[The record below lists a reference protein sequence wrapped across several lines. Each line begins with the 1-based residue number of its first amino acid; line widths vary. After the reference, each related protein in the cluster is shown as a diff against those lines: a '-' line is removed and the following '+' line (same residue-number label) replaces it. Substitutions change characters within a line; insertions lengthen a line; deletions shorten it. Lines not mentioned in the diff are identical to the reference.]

1 MNAKQK
7 LHQAHLAEWT
17 VRFSDQRASG
27 LTVRQWCDQNH
38 VSIHKYN
45 YWKHQLKEEVVD
57 QMLPDIVPL
66 AVTTPLSVT
75 EPALPQNTQ
84 SDQAVPDRAIRANCA
99 NRTNRANVKFCVD
112 GVSLEVEPSINED
125 FLRVLIRAVH
135 YA

>member
-1 MNAKQK
+1 MNVKQK
-7 LHQAHLAEWT
+7 LHQAHLAEWAA
-17 VRFSDQRASG
+17 RFSDQKASG

-84 SDQAVPDRAIRANCA
+84 SDQAVPDRAIRAN
-99 NRTNRANVKFCVD
+99 VKLRVD

>member
-1 MNAKQK
+1 MQSKNFTRHTWPNGPPGS
-7 LHQAHLAEWT
+7 L
-17 VRFSDQRASG
+17 
-27 LTVRQWCDQNH
+27 
-38 VSIHKYN
+38 KYN